1 MSCIFWFVDFFIVFV
16 LYVFYLLFVNS
27 VLRYCYP
34 KEHGQKPF
42 QLTKVND
49 DNVTMA
55 HSALFQS
62 PEEIHVVFADLKKWK
77 VTKSQMPLLC
87 PEETAR
93 LSLPEQH
100 STCQEELTRLSVA
113 NALHACYQCHALAPK
128 QVAFALYPMALYT
141 QQSFKKKQL
150 KLVPLGTVTKA
161 KEGLQSKL
169 RIQCQGMAFTICAWK
184 QSTDFNDEHCL
195 VPFFGAKP
203 ATEEE
208 AVTLEWSHVAQ
219 DSISI
224 PILTNPEA
232 LGKHQLL
239 LYPKESQEKETSGDT
254 KQPPKKKSRK

>member
-1 MSCIFWFVDFFIVFV
+1 MA
-16 LYVFYLLFVNS
+16 LLQNAHMEIGKM
-27 VLRYCYP
+27 YCYP

-49 DNVTMA
+49 DNAEPARAAQYLPRRA
-55 HSALFQS
+55 HQAVSSQCLACLLPVPCS
-62 PEEIHVVFADLKKWK
+62 C
-77 VTKSQMPLLC
+77 TK
-87 PEETAR
+87 A
-93 LSLPEQH
+93 
-100 STCQEELTRLSVA
+100 
-113 NALHACYQCHALAPK
+113 
-128 QVAFALYPMALYT
+128 MALYT

-184 QSTDFNDEHCL
+184 QSTDFNDGHCL

-203 ATEEE
+203 TTEEE
-208 AVTLEWSHVAQ
+208 AVTLEWSHVVQ
-219 DSISI
+219 DGISI
-224 PILTNPEA
+224 PILTNNEA